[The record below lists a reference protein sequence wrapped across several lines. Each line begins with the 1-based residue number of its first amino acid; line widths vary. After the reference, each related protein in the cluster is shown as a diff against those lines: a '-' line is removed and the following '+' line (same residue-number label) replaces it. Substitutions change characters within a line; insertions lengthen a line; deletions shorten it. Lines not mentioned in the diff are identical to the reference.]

1 MSEVGTLW
9 SATWIPVFFLEFY
22 WVILSETDFYHGYCF
37 ISFFL
42 YIHSIRCIYV
52 IHMYSWPWNL
62 HFVGILFW
70 LYSSFHSTNAYTNL
84 QVIARLC
91 LLLCYGNRFWSI
103 HFFAL
108 QACQSFTQRDLKTGG
123 TFVGL
128 QLCLWLA
135 CTDNTWVVRRNPCYL
150 LHIIELILLTY
161 IGIKHHDKDPHEPT
175 SKMGCHQG
183 FVTVVQGIFVDFRI
197 VWVLEPHK
205 PTTHSSSSRSFWG
218 PVLIP
223 SVQGTNISYHGK
235 AEKSWTQKRRPG
247 GDMLIPGRVNQFVQ
261 MGVSKK

>member
-1 MSEVGTLW
+1 MKSPFCRHIIW
-9 SATWIPVFFLEFY
+9 F
-22 WVILSETDFYHGYCF
+22 
-37 ISFFL
+37 
-42 YIHSIRCIYV
+42 
-52 IHMYSWPWNL
+52 
-62 HFVGILFW
+62 
-70 LYSSFHSTNAYTNL
+70 YSSFHSTNSYANL

-150 LHIIELILLTY
+150 RHIELILLTY

-183 FVTVVQGIFVDFRI
+183 FVTVVQMAVVCSQVEAQKADSIWNFCWFPQSLG
-197 VWVLEPHK
+197 LGTPK
-205 PTTHSSSSRSFWG
+205 PTTHSSSSRFFFGAGVNTFNTLSPGNQHILPWERRK
-218 PVLIP
+218 IMD
-223 SVQGTNISYHGK
+223 SK
-235 AEKSWTQKRRPG
+235 APAGRRY
-247 GDMLIPGRVNQFVQ
+247 
-261 MGVSKK
+261 